1 MKAFTNAFEK
11 VHTMT
16 DYYDGPR
23 KGIADFAGQP
33 HFFESGLN
41 DDNDAFRGR

>member
-1 MKAFTNAFEK
+1 
-11 VHTMT
+11 MT